1 MILALALLTGC
12 QSKPAAETGKVSA
25 DSVMKQL
32 SEKADPEQQLTE
44 VDSSQIDSFYF
55 FQAGEVRSQQLKMAS
70 DIRADQIAVF
80 EVTDIAKAKVIIA
93 DSLAAMKAQNADYFP
108 EEADKLDHACILTRD
123 NIVAVVVS
131 AQADTI
137 CSEGLK

>member
-12 QSKPAAETGKVSA
+12 QSKPAAETGEASA

-32 SEKADPEQQLTE
+32 SEKADPEQQLAE

-55 FQAGEVRSQQLKMAS
+55 FQAGEVKSQQLKMAA
-70 DIRADQIAVF
+70 DTRADQIAVF
-80 EVTDIAKAKVIIA
+80 EVTDIAKAKAVIA

-108 EEADKLDHACILTRD
+108 EEADKLDHACILTRG